1 MLTRNGLCP
10 KTLDDSRKERRQS
23 SWTEVQVPERS
34 AMASPEAKNWKVP
47 VWHTYG
53 GEDER
58 TIPEDYHTA
67 MADKHEHDKIKEA
80 ICRIKQSSHL

>member
-10 KTLDDSRKERRQS
+10 KTLDDSRKGRRQT
-23 SWTEVQVPERS
+23 SWTEVQVPEHP

-47 VWHTYG
+47 VWHAYR
-53 GEDER
+53 GEGER
-58 TIPEDYHTA
+58 TIPEDYHTV

-80 ICRIKQSSHL
+80 ICRIK